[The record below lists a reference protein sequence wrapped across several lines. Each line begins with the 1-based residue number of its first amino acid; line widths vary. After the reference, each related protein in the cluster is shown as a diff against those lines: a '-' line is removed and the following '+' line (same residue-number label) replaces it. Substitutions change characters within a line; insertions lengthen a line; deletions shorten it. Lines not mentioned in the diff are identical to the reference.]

1 MINKMRKLLLS
12 IILIIVLSSNG
23 FTQIS
28 GPKIAFFAEHE
39 GGLHIFD
46 FDSGQIDRL
55 DVGMS
60 NVGNLDFH
68 SGKKLLVFEGSK
80 GHHVP
85 RSIYIYDFKRQKVEQ
100 IYKSTS
106 YDDVIYRP
114 KFHPNG
120 EHIFA
125 VNYFKGIFKY
135 SFTDKTWNTVK
146 VDDNSRLNAQGI
158 SFSQTGKKVAIST
171 GSFWGF
177 LIAEVENDRFTV
189 QDFILEEFR
198 SCTAARWQDDNTI
211 IFAGRKEPGHQ
222 YIWKYSI
229 DDKDLIQ
236 LTDDPIG
243 TRDYLTLSK
252 DKETVVFTG
261 TDKNFEWRLW
271 KISSNGNDLKKLTHG
286 GNLSSHLSPVWIE

>member
-1 MINKMRKLLLS
+1 MMNKMRTLLLS
-12 IILIIVLSSNG
+12 IILIVVLSSNG

-28 GPKIAFFAEHE
+28 DPQIAFFAEHE

-46 FDSGQIDRL
+46 FDSGKIDRL

-68 SGKKLLVFEGSK
+68 SGKKLLVFEGSN

-85 RSIYIYDFKRQKVEQ
+85 RSLYIYDFKSQKVEK

-120 EHIFA
+120 EHLFA
-125 VNYFKGIFKY
+125 VNYNNGIFIY
-135 SFTDKTWNTVK
+135 SFSKKTWNKVK
-146 VDDNSRLNAQGI
+146 VDGNSRYHAKGI
-158 SFSQTGKKVAIST
+158 SFSRTGNKVAIST
-171 GSFWGF
+171 GSSWGF

-189 QDFILEEFR
+189 KDFILEEFR
-198 SCTAARWQDDNTI
+198 SCTSARWQDDNTI
-211 IFAGRKEPGHQ
+211 IFAGRKKPGRQ
-222 YIWKYSI
+222 YVWKYSI

-236 LTDDPIG
+236 LTNDPVG
-243 TRDYLTLSK
+243 ARDFLTLSK
-252 DKETVVFTG
+252 DGKTVVFTG

-271 KISSNGNDLKKLTHG
+271 KISSNGNDLQKLTHG